1 VIEYTILKLIYNK
14 RIFLF
19 NSDNNTEETG
29 FADAYKS
36 QILNPDD
43 EDDTTSKNLI
53 IILLLVAII
62 IGLSIFGYIYM
73 SKTTQTQSQENIDKK
88 EVKAIEE
95 VKEEEIEPPKSQM
108 LNNIDELEENS
119 EPMDTKGIDLPK
131 EVENIK
137 IDEKPETKEVKQ
149 EPKQKDEETYLEQ
162 LADLSKEIDGEIKK
176 K

>member
-1 VIEYTILKLIYNK
+1 
-14 RIFLF
+14 LF
-19 NSDNNTEETG
+19 NSDNNEERG

-36 QILNPDD
+36 QILHPDD

-73 SKTTQTQSQENIDKK
+73 SNQTQNQENIDKR
-88 EVKAIEE
+88 EVKAIDE

-119 EPMDTKGIDLPK
+119 EPMDTKGVDMPK

-137 IDEKPETKEVKQ
+137 IDEKPEVKEVKQ
-149 EPKQKDEETYLEQ
+149 KNKQKAEETYLEQ

>member
-1 VIEYTILKLIYNK
+1 
-14 RIFLF
+14 LF

-73 SKTTQTQSQENIDKK
+73 SKTTQTQSQEKIDKK

-95 VKEEEIEPPKSQM
+95 VKEEIEPPKSQM

-137 IDEKPETKEVKQ
+137 IDEKPEVKEVKQ

-162 LADLSKEIDGEIKK
+162 LADLSKEIDGEEKK

>member
-14 RIFLF
+14 GIFLF

-36 QILNPDD
+36 QILNPDN

-53 IILLLVAII
+53 VILLLVAIV
-62 IGLSIFGYIYM
+62 IGLSIFGYIYI
-73 SKTTQTQSQENIDKK
+73 SKTTQIQSQEKK

-95 VKEEEIEPPKSQM
+95 VKEEIEPPKSQM

-137 IDEKPETKEVKQ
+137 IDEKPEVKEVKQ
-149 EPKQKDEETYLEQ
+149 EVKQKIKQKDEETYLEQ
-162 LADLSKEIDGEIKK
+162 LADLSKEIDGEEKK

>member
-1 VIEYTILKLIYNK
+1 
-14 RIFLF
+14 LF

-62 IGLSIFGYIYM
+62 IGLSIFGYMYM
-73 SKTTQTQSQENIDKK
+73 SKQTQSQENIDKK

-119 EPMDTKGIDLPK
+119 EPVDTKGIDLPK

-137 IDEKPETKEVKQ
+137 IDEKPEVKEIKQKVKQ
-149 EPKQKDEETYLEQ
+149 EIKQKGEETYLEQ
-162 LADLSKEIDGEIKK
+162 LADLSKEIDGEEKK

>member
-1 VIEYTILKLIYNK
+1 
-14 RIFLF
+14 LF

-95 VKEEEIEPPKSQM
+95 VKEEIEPPKSQM

-137 IDEKPETKEVKQ
+137 IDEKPEVKEVKQ

-162 LADLSKEIDGEIKK
+162 LADLSKEIDGEEKK

>member
-1 VIEYTILKLIYNK
+1 
-14 RIFLF
+14 LF
-19 NSDNNTEETG
+19 NSDNTEETG

-53 IILLLVAII
+53 VILLLVAII
-62 IGLSIFGYIYM
+62 IGLSIFGYMYM
-73 SKTTQTQSQENIDKK
+73 SNQTQSQENIDKK

-119 EPMDTKGIDLPK
+119 EPMDTKGIEMPK

-137 IDEKPETKEVKQ
+137 IDEKSEVKEVKQ

-162 LADLSKEIDGEIKK
+162 LADLSKEIDGEKK
-176 K
+176 KK

>member
-1 VIEYTILKLIYNK
+1 
-14 RIFLF
+14 LF

-36 QILNPDD
+36 QILNPDN
-43 EDDTTSKNLI
+43 ENDTTSKNLI

-62 IGLSIFGYIYM
+62 IGLSIFGYMYM
-73 SKTTQTQSQENIDKK
+73 SKQTQSQENIDKK

-108 LNNIDELEENS
+108 LNNIDELEENN
-119 EPMDTKGIDLPK
+119 EPVDTKGIDLPK

-137 IDEKPETKEVKQ
+137 IDEKPEVKEI
-149 EPKQKDEETYLEQ
+149 KQKDEETYLEQ
-162 LADLSKEIDGEIKK
+162 LADLSKEIDGEEKK

>member
-1 VIEYTILKLIYNK
+1 M
-14 RIFLF
+14 F

-43 EDDTTSKNLI
+43 EEDTTSKNLI

-73 SKTTQTQSQENIDKK
+73 SKQTQNQENIDKR
-88 EVKAIEE
+88 EVKAIDE
-95 VKEEEIEPPKSQM
+95 VKKEEIEPPKSQM

-119 EPMDTKGIDLPK
+119 EPMDTKGVDMPK

-137 IDEKPETKEVKQ
+137 IDEKPEVKEVKQ
-149 EPKQKDEETYLEQ
+149 KNKQKAEETYLEQ